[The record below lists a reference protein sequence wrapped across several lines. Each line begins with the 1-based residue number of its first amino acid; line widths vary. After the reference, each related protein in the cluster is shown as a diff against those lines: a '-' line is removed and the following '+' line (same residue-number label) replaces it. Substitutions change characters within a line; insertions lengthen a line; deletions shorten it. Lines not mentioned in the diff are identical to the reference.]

1 LNKEEVKMPETKKFC
16 VYEFSKK
23 FDSLQKEGIWVSG
36 GYMTNKKQ
44 AFDRSNYKNGS
55 INEIPDKIRQAFIE
69 GLFEIPNAYPTNSLN
84 DEEFSNLLK
93 TGLDIAHPPIEDVA
107 LIARDLDGYCVLAVA
122 TRQIDDKWRSK
133 LIGYRFFW
141 LTISDLPSEINYSV
155 DGIATLLE
163 WWHENRMPRF
173 AMNPSSYQ
181 NEDINY
187 FSQKVRYKHQ
197 TIQSYEQKG
206 QISESGSN
214 PYLFEKTVHGDINYR
229 ELHTQAVHRSNIC
242 TLTAWAWNVRKLTKP
257 ETFTVVYCA
266 DRASYEQFF
275 SPVIK
280 YIDPQ
285 QPKIEMGETDSYQNL
300 QQVNHSSSVY
310 LKVQQVPDQ
319 QASNQQVS
327 NQQASNQQA
336 SNQQVSDQYQDTSP
350 LKKYFEDVAKQTNS
364 RSLQSLITFYEKQPP
379 VAEKS
384 DSWLIL
390 YQEAFN
396 NLKDKVSQKKV
407 RQNDVEYIILVSV
420 FIWTL
425 LCYGPKQDIINF
437 YNNNNFND
445 KQKKWADEYLNK
457 FSESI
462 NYYQAD
468 NDRSVKKL
476 KRNIDK
482 LEKELLGK
490 NSNKGD
496 QSQPSSKSNNG
507 FSETKLW
514 NKKGNVPTK
523 IIISVFI
530 LIVLVYLIQVIN
542 SLIYP
547 IKDSQTPNLSLEL
560 QAEIKKLET
569 ARQFITEN
577 SVTTKCDDSIS
588 VAESEECEIYKK
600 AKGKLPDWPKLP
612 EPPQN
617 APNPTPQK
625 SPPRMLARNRGQ
637 YNPPEL
643 VQFLQQSLKI
653 LGEQQLSVSKT
664 FDRTLEES
672 VKKFQDRCQ
681 ESQDGQVGEETWE
694 CLSNYVQK
702 EQVLAILDYQIESLN
717 QNKKNR
723 EIEEHIQGCKH
734 RNELKPEDFI
744 KCVKASEDDAN
755 G

>member
-1 LNKEEVKMPETKKFC
+1 LNKEEVKMPETKKFR

-23 FDSLQKEGIWVSG
+23 FDSLQKEGVWVSG
-36 GYMTNKKQ
+36 GYITNKKQ

-84 DEEFSNLLK
+84 DEEFSTRLK
-93 TGLDIAHPPIEDVA
+93 TELDIAHPPIEDVA

-133 LIGYRFFW
+133 VIGYRFFW
-141 LTISDLPSEINYSV
+141 LTISDLPSKINYSV

-163 WWHENRMPRF
+163 WWHENRRPCF
-173 AMNPSSYQ
+173 AMNPSSYK
-181 NEDINY
+181 NENINY

-206 QISESGSN
+206 QISESGPN
-214 PYLFEKTVHGDINYR
+214 PYLFEKTVDGHINYR

-275 SPVIK
+275 SPVIT

-285 QPKIEMGETDSYQNL
+285 QPNIEIGETDSYQDL
-300 QQVNHSSSVY
+300 QQVDDSYSLD
-310 LKVQQVPDQ
+310 LKVQQVPYQ
-319 QASNQQVS
+319 QASNQQVPY
-327 NQQASNQQA
+327 QQVSNQQA

-364 RSLQSLITFYEKQPP
+364 PSLQLLIKCYEKQPP
-379 VAEKS
+379 APQKS
-384 DSWLIL
+384 DLWLIL
-390 YQEAFN
+390 YKEAFD

-407 RQNDVEYIILVSV
+407 LQNDVEYIILVSV
-420 FIWTL
+420 FIWKDL
-425 LCYGPKQDIINF
+425 YLFLQEDMINS
-437 YNNNNFND
+437 YNNNYND
-445 KQKKWADEYLNK
+445 KQKKWAGEYLNK

-462 NYYQAD
+462 NDYQT
-468 NDRSVKKL
+468 NNEQSVKKL
-476 KRNIDK
+476 KRNINK

-496 QSQPSSKSNNG
+496 KSQPSSKSNNR
-507 FSETKLW
+507 FSWIVKLW
-514 NKKGNVPTK
+514 NKKGNVPMQ
-523 IIISVFI
+523 IIISVVI
-530 LIVLVYLIQVIN
+530 LIVVQVIN
-542 SLIYP
+542 SFIYP

-625 SPPRMLARNRGQ
+625 SPPRMLARNRTQ

-681 ESQDGQVGEETWE
+681 ESQDGQVGEETWK

-717 QNKKNR
+717 QDKKNR
-723 EIEEHIQGCKH
+723 EIEEHIQGCKN